1 VDRRTFATWI
11 KSLAERSGNA
21 DGSADLNMPSAV
33 TVRPCVDGKQ
43 EAAALA
49 AHLRAWRLAGI
60 PAAETA
66 VISSRTDTAR
76 ALLSQAESD
85 QAGLR
90 VGELGTTDLQGVRA
104 LALVGCDHGF
114 FAPSL
119 TTYDSAEAQSPHE
132 HARLVLRACAAPAE
146 HLLLT
151 WRGRPEAVFQPL
163 AEVA

>member
-1 VDRRTFATWI
+1 
-11 KSLAERSGNA
+11 
-21 DGSADLNMPSAV
+21 MPGAV
-33 TVRPCVDGKQ
+33 TVRPCVDGQQ

-66 VISSRTDTAR
+66 VLSSRTDTAR

-90 VGELGTTDLQGVRA
+90 VGELGTTDLEGVRA
-104 LALVGCDHGF
+104 LALVGCDHAF
-114 FAPSL
+114 FAPSR
-119 TTYDSAEAQSPHE
+119 TTYDSAETQSPRDQAH
-132 HARLVLRACAAPAE
+132 LLLRACAAPAE

-163 AEVA
+163 AEGA